1 MWNILYFWGILNNEL
16 LFMNEGEALQLG
28 SLSPE
33 DAMPPCLA
41 MWGYDMRLEAAI
53 CFEFRIPR
61 ALSIFQPTS

>member
-1 MWNILYFWGILNNEL
+1 
-16 LFMNEGEALQLG
+16 MNEGEALQLR